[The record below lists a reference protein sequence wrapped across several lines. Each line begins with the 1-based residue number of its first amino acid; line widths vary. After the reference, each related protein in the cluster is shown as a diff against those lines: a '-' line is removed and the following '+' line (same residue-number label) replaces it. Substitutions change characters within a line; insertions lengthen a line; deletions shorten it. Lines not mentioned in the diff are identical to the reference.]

1 MSKQAELISFI
12 ENLTEEQV
20 AKIMKHLPLLKQL
33 VKMSDSEL
41 IYSETFLAK
50 LFQTPDSQTA

>member
-20 AKIMKHLPLLKQL
+20 AKIMEHLPLLKQL
-33 VKMSDSEL
+33 VIMTDNEL
-41 IYSETFLAK
+41 IYSKTFLQK
-50 LFQTPDSQTA
+50 LFSRAGEGA

>member
-20 AKIMKHLPLLKQL
+20 AKIMEHLPLLKQL
-33 VKMSDSEL
+33 VNMTDSEL
-41 IYSETFLAK
+41 IYSETFLQK
-50 LFQTPDSQTA
+50 LFSKAGA